1 MQIRNSLSLSRM
13 DITHVGESNRI
24 TNNKKVQASKL
35 FRDNC
40 MLHFL
45 LIYNADDES
54 LRFPEVYPHHV
65 VLHLPPEEHPG
76 EDSESTGV
84 RHVGHFFLE
93 GGGHVDVGGALQ
105 TGALR
110 SG

>member
-1 MQIRNSLSLSRM
+1 
-13 DITHVGESNRI
+13 
-24 TNNKKVQASKL
+24 
-35 FRDNC
+35 

-45 LIYNADDES
+45 PIYNCDDES

-65 VLHLPPEEHPG
+65 VLHLPPEEHRG
-76 EDSESTGV
+76 EDGEGTGV
-84 RHVGHFFLE
+84 RQVGHSFLE
-93 GGGHVDVGGALQ
+93 GGGHVDVGGGLQ